1 VNFHWLSKYGLITF
15 YALLAAA
22 WVVMAIFDAAHRP
35 ERVKMELILAVSAG
49 LFLVIGIMNARRS
62 TSEEGRAQA
71 LTKTGARKRAP

>member
-1 VNFHWLSKYGLITF
+1 VNFRWLSKYGLVTF

-62 TSEEGRAQA
+62 APEEGRAQA
-71 LTKTGARKRAP
+71 RPKSAARKRT